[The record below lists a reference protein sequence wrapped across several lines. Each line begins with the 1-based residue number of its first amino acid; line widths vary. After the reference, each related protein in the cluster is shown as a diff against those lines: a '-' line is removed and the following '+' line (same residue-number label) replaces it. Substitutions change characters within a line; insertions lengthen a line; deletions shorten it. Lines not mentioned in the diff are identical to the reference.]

1 MFYNSKKAVIKEKS
15 RMIREEIAKII
26 TEAVNKAAENGDL
39 GGLSLENTGSM
50 VIEKPKNPE
59 FGDFA
64 VNVSPLARYAKMPP
78 PKIAETVAKYIS
90 ADYAEINIV
99 AGFINFKIKNN
110 RLYEC
115 IKEIIVKNSDF
126 GRNNIGNSEKTMIE
140 YVSANPTGP
149 LHIGHGRWAAFGS
162 SLCELL
168 KFSGY
173 DVYQEFYINDAGKQI
188 KNLGKSLWIRILQEI
203 GINAAFPEDEKE
215 LKNYYPGDY
224 LIQTAKEYLKE
235 NTDSAKQL
243 FAQNPDPLSPS
254 QELVNEMSDFGKKLI
269 LEQQKILL
277 NRLRV
282 NFDNWFSETSLH
294 ENNEINP
301 AIKKLEDSG
310 KVYEKEGATWF
321 KSSDYGDD
329 QDRVII
335 KQNGDYTYLTADI
348 AYHYEKIRRGFER
361 LINIWGAD
369 HHGYVARIKASI
381 DALGKDSSCLEV
393 LLGQLVNL
401 IISGAQVR
409 MGKRRKMVTLEELV
423 DDVGVDGTRYWM
435 IMRDIN
441 TTLDFDVDLAKS
453 SSDENPVYYS
463 QYAHARSCSILRTAA
478 SERPDRETGNV
489 LTALFSRQELDELF
503 CPKTFKISQLT
514 PLLKTDE
521 PREFDSTRA
530 LVLKLESF
538 DDLVISA
545 AKSRA
550 PYMIAR
556 YILDLAKDFHHFYT
570 FTRVLNA
577 DTDVMKARLTLVQ
590 ATKQVL
596 SNAFMI
602 LGVSA
607 PEKM

>member
-1 MFYNSKKAVIKEKS
+1 MIKEQ
-15 RMIREEIAKII
+15 IAKI
-26 TEAVNKAAENGDL
+26 TEEAIKNAVKNGEL
-39 GGLSLENTGSM
+39 GGLTPENAGT
-50 VIEKPKNPE
+50 VAVEKPKNPE

-64 VNVSPLARYAKMPP
+64 VNVSQLARFAKMPP
-78 PKIAETVAKYIS
+78 PKIAQAVVKSIS
-90 ADYAEINIV
+90 ADYTEINTV
-99 AGFINFKIKNN
+99 AGFINFKMKNEK
-110 RLYEC
+110 LYEC
-115 IKEIIVKNSDF
+115 IKEIIIKNDDF
-126 GRNNIGNSEKTMIE
+126 GRNNLGNNEKTMVE

-149 LHIGHGRWAAFGS
+149 LHIGHGRWAAVGS
-162 SLCELL
+162 ALSELL

-173 DVYQEFYINDAGKQI
+173 GIYQEFYINDAGNQI
-188 KNLGKSLWIRILQEI
+188 KNLGKSLWIRILQEM
-203 GINAAFPEDEKE
+203 GTNAVFPEDEKE

-224 LIQTAKEYLKE
+224 LVDVAKEYLKQ
-235 NTDSAKQL
+235 NLQRAKEL
-243 FAQNPDPLSPS
+243 HELNPDYLNPS
-254 QELVNEMSDFGKKLI
+254 SGLVGEISDFGKKLI
-269 LEQQKILL
+269 LERQKQFLS
-277 NRLRV
+277 RLGV
-282 NFDNWFSETSLH
+282 DFDNWFPETSLH
-294 ENNEINP
+294 LNNEIKP
-301 AIKKLEDSG
+301 AMEKLKDSG
-310 KVYEKEGATWF
+310 KIYEKDGAVWF

-335 KQNGDYTYLTADI
+335 KHDGNYTYLTADI
-348 AYHYEKIRRGFER
+348 AYHYDKLRRGFER

-401 IISGAQVR
+401 IISGEQVR

-453 SSDENPVYYS
+453 KSDENPVYYS
-463 QYAHARSCSILRTAA
+463 QYAHARSCSILANA
-478 SERPDRETGNV
+478 ISERPDRETGEV
-489 LTALFSRQELDELF
+489 LPPLFSRQDLDELF
-503 CPKTFKISQLT
+503 NPETFRVEQLSS
-514 PLLKTDE
+514 LLQTDDK
-521 PREFDSTRA
+521 REFESTRA
-530 LVLKLESF
+530 LVLRLESF
-538 DDLVISA
+538 DDMIINA

-550 PYMIAR
+550 PYMVAR
-556 YILDLAKDFHHFYT
+556 YILELAKDFHHFYT

-577 DTDVMKARLTLVQ
+577 DIEVMKARLTLVQ

-596 SNAFMI
+596 ANAFRI